1 MRPARLSGDR
11 DWLIYV
17 ECKLEGVVIYP
28 TQLLVPATALAHPS
42 GSNPLMQSIQQLI
55 DRKQA
60 SVRPGDPP
68 YRPEVRFLVHS
79 DAGRTYHLAY
89 PMLDGLA
96 APKTAQDLTPDD
108 DVRAIVTGH

>member
-1 MRPARLSGDR
+1 M
-11 DWLIYV
+11 
-17 ECKLEGVVIYP
+17 IYP
-28 TQLLVPATALAHPS
+28 TQLLIPASALAHPS

-60 SVRPGDPP
+60 TVRTGDAP
-68 YRPEVRFLVHS
+68 YRPEVRFLVHP

-96 APKTAQDLTPDD
+96 APKTAQTLTPYD
-108 DVRAIVTGH
+108 DVSAIISGH